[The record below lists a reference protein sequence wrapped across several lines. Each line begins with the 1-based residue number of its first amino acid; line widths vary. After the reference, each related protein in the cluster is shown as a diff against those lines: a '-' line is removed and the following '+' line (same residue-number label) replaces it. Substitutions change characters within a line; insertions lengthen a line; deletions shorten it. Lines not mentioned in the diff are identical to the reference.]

1 VHGVRTLVDIRA
13 LPMSRR
19 MPYISCESLKWS
31 CLNRRIA
38 YVWMKAL
45 GGRRRKILSNSP
57 NVARNYADYVLT
69 ATSLRQ
75 SKVCSNRIKK
85 TYRIG

>member
-19 MPYISCESLKWS
+19 MPYIGCESLKWS

-38 YVWMKAL
+38 YMWMKAL
-45 GGRRRKILSNSP
+45 GGRRRKNSQQLAECRAQLRRLRADRDF
-57 NVARNYADYVLT
+57 VAAIE
-69 ATSLRQ
+69 SLL
-75 SKVCSNRIKK
+75 
-85 TYRIG
+85 